1 MHGNAIN
8 SCGPFSERLAPCA
21 CPNSRNKVQQ
31 RRCILNLGSVASA
44 MLTASTGV
52 SADASSGPAGM
63 QVGLRGVK
71 PEWHRCRIRDSGPRA
86 FEVPDHVEW
95 VRRIVLPCCLR
106 DYDGRRRGLGCLG
119 IPTASGGALGWA
131 ILAGNF
137 TPRMDGW
144 MGYPLPVEHWDYA
157 PSCWGKRGGWLIDD

>member
-8 SCGPFSERLAPCA
+8 SCGPFSERLAPRA

-31 RRCILNLGSVASA
+31 RSVASA

-95 VRRIVLPCCLR
+95 VRRIVLPCCLMR
-106 DYDGRRRGLGCLG
+106 YYDGRRRGLLFGFSIQQAEG
-119 IPTASGGALGWA
+119 HW
-131 ILAGNF
+131 
-137 TPRMDGW
+137 DGLSW
-144 MGYPLPVEHWDYA
+144 RATLRPLGYPLPAEHWD
-157 PSCWGKRGGWLIDD
+157 CTLLLGQKRWVTDR

>member
-1 MHGNAIN
+1 MCL
-8 SCGPFSERLAPCA
+8 SELKKQGPTTTVHTQPGFRCFSDVDRIDWSECRCLIGA
-21 CPNSRNKVQQ
+21 CRG
-31 RRCILNLGSVASA
+31 L
-44 MLTASTGV
+44 
-52 SADASSGPAGM
+52 

-95 VRRIVLPCCLR
+95 VRRIVLPCCLMR
-106 DYDGRRRGLGCLG
+106 YYDGRRRGLLVGFSTQQAEGHWDGLSWRATLR
-119 IPTASGGALGWA
+119 PGW
-131 ILAGNF
+131 
-137 TPRMDGW
+137 MDGW

>member
-1 MHGNAIN
+1 M
-8 SCGPFSERLAPCA
+8 APCA

-52 SADASSGPAGM
+52 SADVSSGPAGM

-95 VRRIVLPCCLR
+95 VRRIVLPCRLR
-106 DYDGRRRGLGCLG
+106 YYDWRRQGLAVWVFRTEG
-119 IPTASGGALGWA
+119 GGALGWA

-144 MGYPLPVEHWDYA
+144 IHGLSSSSKALGLRTLLLGQYRWVAD
-157 PSCWGKRGGWLIDD
+157 R

>member
-52 SADASSGPAGM
+52 SADAMDSDASGPAGM

-95 VRRIVLPCCLR
+95 VRRIVLPCCLMR
-106 DYDGRRRGLGCLG
+106 YYDGRRQGLAVWVLH
-119 IPTASGGALGWA
+119 TAGGGALGWA

-137 TPRMDGW
+137 TPTGLSSSSRALGLRTLLL
-144 MGYPLPVEHWDYA
+144 GQ
-157 PSCWGKRGGWLIDD
+157 KRWVADR

>member
-21 CPNSRNKVQQ
+21 RPNSRNQVQQ

-52 SADASSGPAGM
+52 SADASSGPAGDCRL
-63 QVGLRGVK
+63 GLG

-106 DYDGRRRGLGCLG
+106 DFDGRRQGLGCLG

>member
-52 SADASSGPAGM
+52 SADAMDSDASGPAGM

-95 VRRIVLPCCLR
+95 VRRIVLPCCLMR
-106 DYDGRRRGLGCLG
+106 YYDGRRRGLLFGFSIQQAEG
-119 IPTASGGALGWA
+119 HW
-131 ILAGNF
+131 
-137 TPRMDGW
+137 DGLSW
-144 MGYPLPVEHWDYA
+144 RATLRPLGYPLPVEHWDYA

>member
-1 MHGNAIN
+1 MCL
-8 SCGPFSERLAPCA
+8 SELKKPGPTTTVHTQPGFRCFSDVDRIDWSECRCLIGA
-21 CPNSRNKVQQ
+21 CRG
-31 RRCILNLGSVASA
+31 L
-44 MLTASTGV
+44 
-52 SADASSGPAGM
+52 

-95 VRRIVLPCCLR
+95 VRRIVLPCCLMR
-106 DYDGRRRGLGCLG
+106 YYDGRRRGLLVGFSTQQAEGHWDGLSWRATLR
-119 IPTASGGALGWA
+119 PGW
-131 ILAGNF
+131 
-137 TPRMDGW
+137 MDGW